1 MDSWQPADTALS
13 DQRRVAGAVP
23 RSVTRAVRNEMPK
36 TAAILII
43 GSEVLSG
50 KVTDENSPYL
60 ARELRSL
67 GVEVRRILTIPDE
80 LPILVREV
88 QNLARSHDLVFTTG
102 GVGPTHDDVTIA
114 AIAQAFDR
122 PLVRHPVLE
131 GVLRG
136 HYGAGITPAQLR
148 MADVPE
154 GSRLV
159 GEGELGFPVVA
170 IENVFIF
177 PGIPEA
183 MRRKFSRI
191 REQFRE
197 APYVLRRI
205 FLRCD
210 EGEIAADLHRAL
222 DRFPALQ
229 LGSYPIL
236 HQSDHSVVL
245 TLESKRADEVE
256 QAVRFLL
263 DRLPATAFVRVD

>member
-1 MDSWQPADTALS
+1 MA
-13 DQRRVAGAVP
+13 
-23 RSVTRAVRNEMPK
+23 K

-67 GVEVRRILTIPDE
+67 GVEVRRVVTIPDE
-80 LPILVREV
+80 RPTIVREV
-88 QNLARSHDLVFTTG
+88 RDMARDHDVVFTTG

-114 AIAQAFDR
+114 AIAEAFGR
-122 PLVRHPVLE
+122 RCVRHPVLE
-131 GVLRG
+131 AALRG
-136 HYGAGITPAQLR
+136 HYGAGITAAQLR
-148 MADVPE
+148 MAEVPE
-154 GSRLV
+154 GSRLI
-159 GEGELGFPVVA
+159 GAEHFGLPIVA
-170 IENVFIF
+170 YENVFIF
-177 PGIPEA
+177 PGIPETVQ
-183 MRRKFSRI
+183 RKFARI

-205 FLRCD
+205 YLRCD
-210 EGEIAADLHRAL
+210 EGDIAADLFQAI

-236 HQSDHSVVL
+236 HNPDHNVVL

-256 QAVRFLL
+256 GAVRFLL
-263 DRLPATAFVRVD
+263 ERLPASRIVRVE